1 MFNKSILGNIW
12 NNNNA
17 INKNLKVDFKGNLFK
32 VPYYF

>member
-1 MFNKSILGNIW
+1 MFDKNILGNIW
-12 NNNNA
+12 SNNA